1 MVTKYDIFE
10 FAYSYRHPLKPIEF
24 VEHFKKTEQE
34 YHLIHKQLRELV
46 KEGLLVKNSYGFQ
59 AKKSEKTDLMYNI
72 IFHCLRNNISYNYL
86 LNPDMAQFLS
96 RALQKKEVTSENANL
111 NHITFRKYIDILSKN
126 GLALIISEKPLRVK
140 VFYNILLN
148 NILVYFGYKHSIITE
163 DKVDYLEEIVKE
175 FKKFRTL
182 KRRDLPRYQELMSGF
197 QISFVQHSLSLEG
210 NPVTLS
216 QTKNILKD
224 KVIPANLKIEDVEEV
239 KNYHKALLQMIADT
253 TQKILLTIESILSY
267 HGLAMQHRPEIA
279 GKIRKIEVY
288 IKGNPAFKIAKTK
301 SIEKELQALIVRY
314 DAFIAKKKPSI
325 KEILNF
331 AVYFHN
337 QFQHIH
343 PFEDGNSRTTRL
355 IMFYLLQS
363 KDIPILDIPFGL
375 LDEYLSSTKGS
386 KKREDERLYKNL
398 QKIILYNLKQVNKKL
413 S

>member
-10 FAYSYRHPLKPIEF
+10 FAYFYRSPLKPIEF
-24 VEHFKKTEQE
+24 VEHFKKTELE
-34 YHLIHKQLRELV
+34 YHVIHKQLRELV
-46 KEGLLVKNSYGFQ
+46 REGLLVKNNHGFQ
-59 AKKSEKTDLMYNI
+59 IKKSEKTDLLYKI

-86 LNPDMAQFLS
+86 LTPDMAQFLS
-96 RALQKKEVTSENANL
+96 RSLQKKEVTSKNANL
-111 NHITFRKYIDILSKN
+111 NHITFRKYINIMSKN
-126 GLALIISEKPLRVK
+126 GLALIISEKPMRVK

-148 NILVYFGYKHSIITE
+148 NILVYFGYKHSVIT
-163 DKVDYLEEIVKE
+163 DDSTNYLEEIIKE
-175 FKKFRTL
+175 LKKFRTL
-182 KRRDLPRYQELMSGF
+182 KRRDLPRYQELIGDL

-210 NPVTLS
+210 NPITLS

-239 KNYHKALLQMIADT
+239 KNYHKALLQMITDT
-253 TQKILLTIESILSY
+253 TQKVPLTIDKILQY
-267 HGLAMQHRPEIA
+267 HNFAMQHRPEIA
-279 GKIRKIEVY
+279 GKIRQIEVY
-288 IKGNPAFKIAKTK
+288 ISGNLDFTITKTK
-301 SIEKELQALIVRY
+301 NIEKELQALITKYNSFVQ
-314 DAFIAKKKPSI
+314 KKKPTL

-337 QFQHIH
+337 EFQHIH

-386 KKREDERLYKNL
+386 KKREDKNLYQNL
-398 QKIILYNLKQVNKKL
+398 QKIILYNLKKINERL